1 MVSGVKKSSSK
12 DDGKKPAISYWSK
25 KKCSCPVC
33 KKDFPREEMLSGNGR
48 MNAGKLT
55 DELHRLYI
63 PSKKYGKV
71 IPLIY
76 SIGACPNCHAA
87 FLWNDFTEIKDEAS
101 LNRIYDKSEERK
113 AAVNAV
119 FPYYDLTRNR
129 TLLDGAAMYYL
140 ALLTYDEVDL
150 SYLPTMKRAIL
161 TLRLAWLCDELN
173 EEVPDHH
180 FDVAAQVFYKKSIFF
195 YQQAVI
201 NETNRIEKS
210 STLANMGPDTD
221 KNYGWDGVI
230 YLCGLLE
237 FKYGQ
242 REDEA
247 LRLKKLDESKIA
259 IARIFGLG
267 KTTKEKPGPLLE
279 HSRNLYEALT
289 KLLDGQDIDDIDL

>member
-1 MVSGVKKSSSK
+1 MAVSKSK
-12 DDGKKPAISYWSK
+12 NKTEGKKPAISYWSK
-25 KKCSCPVC
+25 KKCTCPVC
-33 KKDFPREEMLSGNGR
+33 NKEFQREEMLSGNGR

-63 PSKKYGKV
+63 PSAKFGK
-71 IPLIY
+71 IYPLIY
-76 SIGACPNCHAA
+76 TIGACPNCHAA
-87 FLWNDFTEIKDEAS
+87 FFWNDFTDIKDEKS
-101 LNRIYDKSEERK
+101 LKRIYSKTEERK
-113 AAVNAV
+113 ECVNSI

-140 ALLTYDEVDL
+140 AILTYDEVDL

-161 TLRLAWLCDELN
+161 TLRLAWLCQEL
-173 EEVPDHH
+173 EEECPGHNFNVVSDI
-180 FDVAAQVFYKKSIFF
+180 FYRKAIFF

-201 NETNRIEKS
+201 NETARVEKS
-210 STLANMGPDTD
+210 STLANMGPDSD

-237 FKYGQ
+237 YKYGQ
-242 REDEA
+242 TEDIS

-279 HSRNLYEALT
+279 HSRNLYEQLT
-289 KLLDGQDIDDIDL
+289 KELENSQTIDFS

>member
-1 MVSGVKKSSSK
+1 MAVSKSKNKTEGKKS
-12 DDGKKPAISYWSK
+12 AISYWSK
-25 KKCSCPVC
+25 KKCTCPVC
-33 KKDFPREEMLSGNGR
+33 NKEFQREEMLSGNGR

-63 PSKKYGKV
+63 PSAKFGK
-71 IPLIY
+71 IYPLIY
-76 SIGACPNCHAA
+76 TIGACPNCHAA
-87 FLWNDFTEIKDEAS
+87 FFWNDFTDIKDEKS
-101 LNRIYDKSEERK
+101 LKRIYRKTEERK
-113 AAVNAV
+113 ECVNSI

-140 ALLTYDEVDL
+140 AILTYDEVDL

-161 TLRLAWLCDELN
+161 TLRLAWLCQEL
-173 EEVPDHH
+173 EEECPGHNFNVVSDI
-180 FDVAAQVFYKKSIFF
+180 FYRKAIFF

-201 NETNRIEKS
+201 NETARVEKS
-210 STLANMGPDTD
+210 STLANMGPDSD

-237 FKYGQ
+237 YKYGQ
-242 REDEA
+242 TEDVS

-279 HSRNLYEALT
+279 HSRNLYEQLT
-289 KLLDGQDIDDIDL
+289 KELENSQTIDFS

>member
-1 MVSGVKKSSSK
+1 MAVSKSK
-12 DDGKKPAISYWSK
+12 NKTEGKKPAISYWSK
-25 KKCSCPVC
+25 KKCTCPVC
-33 KKDFPREEMLSGNGR
+33 NKEFQREEMLSGNGR

-63 PSKKYGKV
+63 PSAKFGK
-71 IPLIY
+71 IYPLIY
-76 SIGACPNCHAA
+76 TIGACPNCHAA
-87 FLWNDFTEIKDEAS
+87 FFWNDFTDIKDEKS
-101 LNRIYDKSEERK
+101 LKRIYSKTEERK
-113 AAVNAV
+113 ECVNSI

-140 ALLTYDEVDL
+140 AILTYDEVDL

-161 TLRLAWLCDELN
+161 TLRLAWLCQEL
-173 EEVPDHH
+173 EEECPGHNFNVVSDI
-180 FDVAAQVFYKKSIFF
+180 FYRKAIFF
-195 YQQAVI
+195 YQQVVI
-201 NETNRIEKS
+201 NETARVEKS
-210 STLANMGPDTD
+210 STLANMGPDSD

-237 FKYGQ
+237 YKYGQ
-242 REDEA
+242 TEDIS

-279 HSRNLYEALT
+279 HSRNLYEQLT
-289 KLLDGQDIDDIDL
+289 KELENSQTIDFS

>member
-1 MVSGVKKSSSK
+1 MAVSKSK
-12 DDGKKPAISYWSK
+12 NKTEDKKPAISYWSK
-25 KKCSCPVC
+25 KKCTCPVC
-33 KKDFPREEMLSGNGR
+33 NKEFQREEMLSGNGR

-63 PSKKYGKV
+63 PSAKFGK
-71 IPLIY
+71 IYPLIY
-76 SIGACPNCHAA
+76 TIGACPNCHAA
-87 FLWNDFTEIKDEAS
+87 FFWNDFTDIKDEKS
-101 LNRIYDKSEERK
+101 LKRIYNKKEERK
-113 AAVNAV
+113 ECVNSI

-140 ALLTYDEVDL
+140 AILTYDEVDL

-161 TLRLAWLCDELN
+161 TLRLAWLCQEL
-173 EEVPDHH
+173 EEECPGHNFNVVSDI
-180 FDVAAQVFYKKSIFF
+180 FYRKAIFF

-201 NETNRIEKS
+201 NETARVEKS
-210 STLANMGPDTD
+210 STLANMGPDSD

-237 FKYGQ
+237 YKYGQ
-242 REDEA
+242 TEDIS

-279 HSRNLYEALT
+279 HSRNLYEQLT
-289 KLLDGQDIDDIDL
+289 KELENSQTIDFS

>member
-1 MVSGVKKSSSK
+1 MVSGVKKSSSTDEK
-12 DDGKKPAISYWSK
+12 KKPTISYWSK
-25 KKCSCPVC
+25 NKCHCPVC

-63 PSKKYGKV
+63 PSKRYGK
-71 IPLIY
+71 INPIIY
-76 SIGACPNCHAA
+76 AIGACPNCHAA
-87 FLWNDFTEIKDEAS
+87 FLWNDFKDITDQAS
-101 LNRIYDKSEERK
+101 LDRIYDKADERK

-161 TLRLAWLCDELN
+161 TLRLAWLCQELE
-173 EEVPDHH
+173 EEVPKHN
-180 FDVAAQVFYKKSIFF
+180 FAVAADVFYKKAIFF

-201 NETNRIEKS
+201 NETKRIEKS
-210 STLANMGPDTD
+210 STLAAMGPDTD

-237 FKYGQ
+237 YKYGQ

-247 LRLKKLDESKIA
+247 LRMKKLDESKIA

-279 HSRNLYEALT
+279 HSRNLYETLT
-289 KLLDGQDIDDIDL
+289 KLLEGQDVDDVDL

>member
-1 MVSGVKKSSSK
+1 MVSGVKKTDEK
-12 DDGKKPAISYWSK
+12 KKPAISYWSK
-25 KKCSCPVC
+25 NKCHCPVC

-63 PSKKYGKV
+63 PSARYGK
-71 IPLIY
+71 IYPLIY
-76 SIGACPNCHAA
+76 AIGACPNCHAA
-87 FLWNDFTEIKDEAS
+87 FLWNDFKEIDDEAS
-101 LNRIYDKSEERK
+101 LERIYDKSEERK

-129 TLLDGAAMYYL
+129 NLLDGAAMYYL

-161 TLRLAWLCDELN
+161 TLRLAWICNDL
-173 EEVPDHH
+173 EEECPGHNYKY
-180 FDVAAQVFYKKSIFF
+180 AAEIFYKKSIFF

-237 FKYGQ
+237 HKYGQ
-242 REDEA
+242 RDDQA
-247 LRLKKLDESKIA
+247 LRLKKLDEAKIA

-267 KTTKEKPGPLLE
+267 KSTKEKPGPLLE
-279 HSRNLYEALT
+279 HSRNLYDELT
-289 KLLDGQDIDDIDL
+289 KEVGGELDGI

>member
-1 MVSGVKKSSSK
+1 MVSGVKKTDEK
-12 DDGKKPAISYWSK
+12 KKPAISYWSK
-25 KKCSCPVC
+25 NKCHCPVC

-63 PSKKYGKV
+63 PSARYGK
-71 IPLIY
+71 IYPLIY
-76 SIGACPNCHAA
+76 AIGACPNCHAA
-87 FLWNDFTEIKDEAS
+87 FLWNDFKDIDDEAT
-101 LNRIYDKSEERK
+101 LERIYDKTEERK

-129 TLLDGAAMYYL
+129 NLLDGAAMYYL

-161 TLRLAWLCDELN
+161 TLRLAWLCNDL
-173 EEVPDHH
+173 EEECPGHNYKY
-180 FDVAAQVFYKKSIFF
+180 AAEIFYKKAIFF

-237 FKYGQ
+237 HKYGQ
-242 REDEA
+242 RDDQA
-247 LRLKKLDESKIA
+247 LRLKKLDEAKIA

-267 KTTKEKPGPLLE
+267 KSTKEKPGPLLE
-279 HSRNLYEALT
+279 HSRNLYDELT
-289 KLLDGQDIDDIDL
+289 KEVGGELDGI

>member
-1 MVSGVKKSSSK
+1 MAVSKSK
-12 DDGKKPAISYWSK
+12 NKTEGKKPAISYWSK
-25 KKCSCPVC
+25 KKCTCPVC
-33 KKDFPREEMLSGNGR
+33 NKEFQREEMLSGNGR

-63 PSKKYGKV
+63 PSAKFGK
-71 IPLIY
+71 IYPLIY
-76 SIGACPNCHAA
+76 TIGACPNCHAA
-87 FLWNDFTEIKDEAS
+87 FFWNDFTDIKDEKS
-101 LNRIYDKSEERK
+101 LKRIYSKTEERK
-113 AAVNAV
+113 ECVNSI

-140 ALLTYDEVDL
+140 AILTYDEVDL

-161 TLRLAWLCDELN
+161 TLRLAWLCQEL
-173 EEVPDHH
+173 EEECPGHNFNVVSDI
-180 FDVAAQVFYKKSIFF
+180 FYRKAIFF

-201 NETNRIEKS
+201 NETARVEKS
-210 STLANMGPDTD
+210 STLANMGPDSD

-237 FKYGQ
+237 YKYGQ
-242 REDEA
+242 TEDIS

-279 HSRNLYEALT
+279 HSRNLYEQLT
-289 KLLDGQDIDDIDL
+289 KELENSQTIDLS

>member
-1 MVSGVKKSSSK
+1 MVSGVKKTDEK
-12 DDGKKPAISYWSK
+12 KKPAISYWSK
-25 KKCSCPVC
+25 NKCHCPVC

-63 PSKKYGKV
+63 PSARYGK
-71 IPLIY
+71 IYPLIY
-76 SIGACPNCHAA
+76 AIGACPNCHAA
-87 FLWNDFTEIKDEAS
+87 FLWNDFKDIDDEAT
-101 LNRIYDKSEERK
+101 LERIYDKTEERK

-129 TLLDGAAMYYL
+129 NVLDGAAMYYL

-161 TLRLAWLCDELN
+161 TLRLAWLCNDL
-173 EEVPDHH
+173 EEECPGHNYKY
-180 FDVAAQVFYKKSIFF
+180 AAEIFYKKAIFF

-237 FKYGQ
+237 HKYGQ
-242 REDEA
+242 RDDQA
-247 LRLKKLDESKIA
+247 LRLKKLDEAKIA

-267 KTTKEKPGPLLE
+267 KSTKEKPGPLLE
-279 HSRNLYEALT
+279 HSRNLYDELT
-289 KLLDGQDIDDIDL
+289 KEVGGELDGI

>member
-1 MVSGVKKSSSK
+1 MAVSKSK
-12 DDGKKPAISYWSK
+12 NKTEGKKPAISYWSK
-25 KKCSCPVC
+25 KKCTCPVC
-33 KKDFPREEMLSGNGR
+33 NKEFQREEMLSGNGR

-63 PSKKYGKV
+63 PSAKFGK
-71 IPLIY
+71 IYPLIY
-76 SIGACPNCHAA
+76 TIGACPNCHAA
-87 FLWNDFTEIKDEAS
+87 FFWNDFTDIKDEKS
-101 LNRIYDKSEERK
+101 LKRIYSKTEERK
-113 AAVNAV
+113 ECVNSI

-140 ALLTYDEVDL
+140 AILTYDEDDL

-161 TLRLAWLCDELN
+161 TLRLAWLCQEL
-173 EEVPDHH
+173 EEECPGHNFNVVSDI
-180 FDVAAQVFYKKSIFF
+180 FYRKAIFF

-201 NETNRIEKS
+201 NETARVEKS
-210 STLANMGPDTD
+210 STLANMGPDSD

-237 FKYGQ
+237 YKYGQ
-242 REDEA
+242 TEDIS

-279 HSRNLYEALT
+279 HSRNLYEQLT
-289 KLLDGQDIDDIDL
+289 KELENSQTIDFS